1 MRGSSRGTRRQ
12 PRPSHGERKR
22 LEEQRFRTHTAA
34 MLQYCTMYAEQRAAF
49 LRQDLDQ
56 RVQLIQERVNA
67 FCRSG
72 GLHPRANEGGAA
84 GDTECSVEVVA
95 ARPVLLWTLYGTGVL
110 TIYTLRC
117 KHCGEFEVPPAAVN
131 CHASSPVVP
140 HVWFDGW
147 VQRYSGLFKVR
158 AGVAAHNFVSVLS
171 QAAESVGWQQ
181 VQPRQVPPISAKSFG
196 VAMRQANIEDHLSS
210 SPATYGAPIFDSSP
224 VAMCPPC
231 AGYVL
236 QLREAAAA
244 GAAGPGLGWAPAAP
258 SPVPYP
264 RDV

>member
-117 KHCGEFEVPPAAVN
+117 NHCGEFEVPPAAVN

-147 VQRYSGLFKVR
+147 VQRYSGLF
-158 AGVAAHNFVSVLS
+158 
-171 QAAESVGWQQ
+171 
-181 VQPRQVPPISAKSFG
+181 
-196 VAMRQANIEDHLSS
+196 
-210 SPATYGAPIFDSSP
+210 SP
-224 VAMCPPC
+224 
-231 AGYVL
+231 
-236 QLREAAAA
+236 
-244 GAAGPGLGWAPAAP
+244 
-258 SPVPYP
+258 
-264 RDV
+264 